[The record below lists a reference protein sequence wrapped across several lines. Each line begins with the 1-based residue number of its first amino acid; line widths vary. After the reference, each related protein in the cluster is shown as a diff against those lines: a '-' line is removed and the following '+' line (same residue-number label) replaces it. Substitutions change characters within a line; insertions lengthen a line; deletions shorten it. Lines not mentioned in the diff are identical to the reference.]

1 MDISANNRQDA
12 GAEIIIPTRSAY
24 LITANIHN
32 QDAEVTAAV
41 AANRKKAEERRLQG
55 TVPL

>member
-12 GAEIIIPTRSAY
+12 GAEIIIPTRAVY
-24 LITANIHN
+24 VITANIHN
-32 QDAEVTAAV
+32 QDAVVTAAV
-41 AANRKKAEERRLQG
+41 AVNRKKAEERRLQG